1 MRILITGSSGQLGAA
16 IAASLALAHSVVGLD
31 ILPGPQ
37 TTHLGSVTDHRLIFR
52 ITQNVDAIIHTAS
65 LHARH
70 LHEQSRTAFVE
81 TNIQGTLNLLEAA
94 VENGVPRFIYTST
107 TSLYGQ
113 AMVSPDRA
121 VWVTEEVVPQPRDI
135 YDVTK
140 LAAEGLCQIT
150 AQSHGLPCLSL
161 RVSRFFPER
170 AHLMAIYRL
179 YRGVDVSDATEAHRL
194 ALTARVS
201 GFEIF
206 NISAHS
212 PFVEADV
219 EELRYDAAAVI
230 RRYFP
235 WAEEAFARRNW
246 SLPERIDRV
255 YVTGKA
261 EQQLGY
267 RPRFNFESLF
277 QESGS

>member
-16 IAASLALAHSVVGLD
+16 IAASLAVSQSVVGLD

-37 TTHLGSVTDHRLIFR
+37 TTHLGSVTERSLIFQL
-52 ITQNVDAIIHTAS
+52 TQNVDAIIHTAS

-81 TNIQGTLNLLEAA
+81 INIQGTLNLLEAA
-94 VENGVPRFIYTST
+94 VENGIQRFVYTST

-113 AMVSPDRA
+113 AMVSPNRA
-121 VWVTEEVVPQPRDI
+121 VWVTEDLVPQPRDI

-150 AQSHGLPCLSL
+150 VPSHRLPCLSL
-161 RVSRFFPER
+161 RVSRFFPEP
-170 AHLMAIYRL
+170 AHLLAIYRL
-179 YRGVDVSDATEAHRL
+179 YRGVDVRDAAEAHRL
-194 ALTARVS
+194 ALEAPIT
-201 GFEIF
+201 GFETF
-206 NISAHS
+206 NISARS
-212 PFVEADV
+212 PFAEADV
-219 EELRYDAAAVI
+219 EELHRDAAAVI

-235 WAEEAFARRNW
+235 WAEAAFARRNW
-246 SLPERIDRV
+246 ALPERIDRV

-267 RPRFNFESLF
+267 NPRFNFESLF
-277 QESGS
+277 RESGS